1 MDKYSNFDISP
12 DEVREI
18 RTALGLT
25 QAEAGILLG
34 GGPSAFAKYEA
45 GTIKPSAGLVKLLRL
60 LDRNPSM
67 LSSIPGAGRRSNP
80 PLDDTPFTVTGDD
93 VMCLREWELP
103 QLFRT
108 LLHAEAQANG
118 LPADDIHVA
127 EEYWVADGGEDAHI
141 RWEDGPS
148 RTDYLPG
155 RYTQFQIKSGELT
168 VAKAGKEVL
177 TKDGHIKPMVREAL
191 EAGAHYVLLCS
202 SSLTS
207 QKARNIATKLCD
219 SIRANGLPID
229 PSRIHVR
236 DGDQVAAWLS
246 HYPANVVKLKER
258 TRPNSIGPF
267 RSWDQ
272 WASREEHILSPLVD
286 DARLPALHA
295 RLLEDLVQPGA
306 FVRVLGAAGVG
317 KSRLVLECLRSSDAK
332 GFPMADFVL
341 YADQSE
347 VEQTA
352 ICGAVR
358 MLADT
363 GASAIIVVDDCP
375 QETHQRLV
383 GMVTAPSSRLL
394 LLTIDNREEYSA
406 SAYDNSVVHVD
417 QAPPEVT
424 ESIIDRELPTLHSE
438 DRRRL
443 LLFSRGFPTIAVRVA
458 NAWAENKPVPYSTDM
473 YFAEAFVTGRGDSE
487 PTLAIQTAMLI
498 AAFGTVRHTSTASQI
513 SELANW
519 GRQITADDMHAVLER
534 LLDRGVVQRRGGLVV
549 LQPRPV
555 AMRLTERQWRE
566 WSPQNWITIL
576 TGDMSPHLRRNA
588 AGQLAWIN
596 ETQVANCV
604 AETMLCEGGP
614 LDGFDRLSKPG
625 NAAVLYR
632 LAAVD
637 AQHAVDCIHR
647 TFNDVSD
654 LRTIDAGVRRHL
666 VETLELT
673 AFPAETFHDAASLLL
688 RLALAETEP
697 GIANN
702 STGQFT
708 ALFPMLEG
716 ATVADGPS
724 RIALLREAENTN
736 DSRQRGVVVKA
747 LLAGAK
753 TMHFSRMVGAE
764 THGSRPA
771 LKPWRPANAEEAT
784 TYVTFCVE
792 SLARE
797 AKTDDDPGMAA
808 KSGLGHEL
816 RALVSFGL
824 TDVVERV
831 VVEMRNETG
840 RWPEAIESLGHSI
853 QFDVGNDDQETI
865 THLRSLIDFLQPKT
879 LADRIRDLVSN
890 MPWDYPN
897 GEDLGFDEQAKRQ
910 LEAVHEI
917 ADDALENTEI
927 LREQLPQLCSG
938 TQRWAGPFGEYV
950 GERIDSP
957 IDWISQIAKV
967 LIQTPKNNRNFNF
980 FSGFVKGLSH
990 RDHEAVQA
998 VKRHLAES
1006 PELAPALPSVCS
1018 RLGLVQS
1025 DIQLVICALR
1035 SDALTPHSLMEWT
1048 VGGALSPLP
1057 ASSLAELFDELH
1069 GHDVEGL
1076 SVAIELIGMWA
1087 HSGKDRLND
1096 LRPQLIR
1103 LAESLVE
1110 VDIPRQDVMV
1120 AHHAKTIFKWLLGKG
1135 RDDSDARTLALT
1147 LARALTAKKAWRH
1160 TIDFLASLLPAMLSE
1175 FPEIAWP
1182 LIGQHIVRRTT
1193 TGRHLRYVL
1202 DKGSSFD
1209 RRESESPILSLP
1221 PDTLFAWCSAHPERA
1236 PACAARMLPILTTE
1250 TSKERPP
1257 TINPLIM
1264 RLLDQFGDQ
1273 EDVLKALGSNIHSF
1287 SWKGSLTTYYARY
1300 LGPLDNLCTHPI
1312 PQVARWAKRMRL
1324 QLEREVEKAKTH
1336 DDEYEAR
1343 WEV

>member
-1 MDKYSNFDISP
+1 MEP
-12 DEVREI
+12 DEIREI

-25 QAEAGILLG
+25 QSEAGILLG

-67 LSSIPGAGRRSNP
+67 LSSIPGAERRSNP
-80 PLDDTPFTVTGDD
+80 PLDDTPFTATGYD

-103 QLFRT
+103 QFFRA

-127 EEYWVADGGEDAHI
+127 EEYRAADGGEDAHI

-148 RTDYLPG
+148 RTDYLPC

-168 VAKAGKEVL
+168 AAKAGKEVL
-177 TKDGHIKPMVREAL
+177 TKDGNIKPMVRTAL
-191 EAGAHYVLLCS
+191 EAGAHYVLLCT

-207 QKARNIATKLCD
+207 QKARSIARKLCD

-229 PSRIHVR
+229 PSRIQVR
-236 DGDQVAAWLS
+236 DADQVAAWLS

-286 DARLPALHA
+286 DARFPALHA
-295 RLLEDLVQPGA
+295 RLMRDLVQPGA

-317 KSRLVLECLRSSDAK
+317 KSRLVLECLCSRDAK
-332 GFPMADFVL
+332 GFPTADFVL

-358 MLADT
+358 MLVDT
-363 GASAIIVVDDCP
+363 GASAIVVVDDCP

-394 LLTIDNREEYSA
+394 LVTIDNREEYSA
-406 SAYDNSVVHVD
+406 SAYDDSVVHID
-417 QAPPEVT
+417 QAPSEVT
-424 ESIIDRELPTLHSE
+424 ESIIDRELPTLDSE

-473 YFAEAFVTGRGDSE
+473 YFAEAFVTGRGGLE

-498 AAFGTVRHTSTASQI
+498 AAFGTVRHSSADSQI

-519 GRQITADDMHAVLER
+519 GRQITVDDMHALLER

-596 ETQVANCV
+596 ETQVAKRV
-604 AETMLCEGGP
+604 AETLLCEDGP
-614 LDGFDRLSKPG
+614 LDGIERLSASG

-632 LAAVD
+632 LAAID
-637 AQHAVDCIHR
+637 AQLAADCIHR

-654 LRTIDAGVRRHL
+654 PRTIDAGIRRQL
-666 VETLELT
+666 VETLELI
-673 AFPAETFHDAASLLL
+673 AFPAETFHDAALLLL
-688 RLALAETEP
+688 RLAVAETEH
-697 GIANN
+697 GLANS
-702 STGQFT
+702 STRQFA
-708 ALFPMLEG
+708 ALFPMLQG
-716 ATVADGPS
+716 ATVADGSS
-724 RIALLREAENTN
+724 RIEFLREVANTN
-736 DSRQRGVVVKA
+736 DSQQRSVVIKA

-797 AKTDDDPGMAA
+797 AKIDDDPGMAA

-816 RALVSFGL
+816 RALVLFGL

-853 QFDVGNDDQETI
+853 QFDVAQDDQETI
-865 THLRSLIDFLQPKT
+865 TRLRSLIELLQPKT
-879 LADRIRDLVSN
+879 LSDRIRDLVSN

-897 GEDLGFDEQAKRQ
+897 GEDIGFDEQAKRQ
-910 LEAVHEI
+910 LEAVHEV
-917 ADDALENTEI
+917 ADDALENTDI

-967 LIQTPKNNRNFNF
+967 QIQTPQNNRNFSF

-990 RDHEAVQA
+990 RDNEAVDA

-1025 DIQLVICALR
+1025 DIQLVIGALR
-1035 SDALTPHSLMEWT
+1035 SGVLTPNSLMEWT

-1069 GHDVEGL
+1069 RYDVEGL
-1076 SVAIELIGMWA
+1076 SVAIEHIGMWA
-1087 HSGKDRLND
+1087 HSSKEHLDD

-1110 VDIPRQDVMV
+1110 VDIPRQGVMV
-1120 AHHAKTIFKWLLGKG
+1120 AHHAKIIFKWLLGKG

-1160 TIDFLASLLPAMLSE
+1160 TIDFLAPLLPDMLSN
-1175 FPEIAWP
+1175 FPEITWP
-1182 LIGQHIVRRTT
+1182 LIGQHIIQPTT
-1193 TGRHLRYVL
+1193 TAMHLRNVME
-1202 DKGSSFD
+1202 KGSSFD
-1209 RRESESPILSLP
+1209 RRDSASPILSLP
-1221 PDTLFAWCSAHPERA
+1221 PDTLFAWCTAQPEKA
-1236 PACAARMLPILTTE
+1236 PACAARMLPILATKPSE
-1250 TSKERPP
+1250 EERP

-1264 RLLDQFGDQ
+1264 RLIDHFGDR
-1273 EDVLKALGSNIHSF
+1273 EDVLKAVSSNIHSF
-1287 SWKGSLTTYYARY
+1287 SWTGSLTTYYARF
-1300 LGPLDNLCTHPI
+1300 LGPLDNLATHPN
-1312 PQVARWAKRMRL
+1312 PRVGRWARRMRL
-1324 QLEREVEKAKTH
+1324 QLEREVKKAKAH
-1336 DDEYEAR
+1336 DDEYQAR
-1343 WEV
+1343 FEV